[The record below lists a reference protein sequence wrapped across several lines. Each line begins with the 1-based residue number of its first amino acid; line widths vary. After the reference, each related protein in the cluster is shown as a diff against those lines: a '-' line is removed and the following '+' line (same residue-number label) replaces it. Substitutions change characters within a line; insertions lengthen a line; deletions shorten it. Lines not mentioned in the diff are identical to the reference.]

1 MDEDEQR
8 ELMARELM
16 TPRLPGELPPWA
28 ADTATSSVPP
38 SQLGPWGAGVGDA
51 VAARRRAI
59 DAEGD
64 DERRQIMERA
74 PIPRPRGPGEIDWS
88 TTGPS
93 ARRHLDA
100 RVSQAGAI
108 QAVPGKSESGSK
120 ASSQSVVLRRA
131 PLPGPA
137 DCWRWISAR
146 WWGRAG
152 RPKHWRPSASPCWRW
167 RQRARRGAGAGT
179 GLAMD
184 QASRLARAK
193 DLGYGIDMPLYHG
206 TDKSFRSFDPG
217 LLGSTTDTPTSR
229 LGFWLARDPET
240 AAEFARLA
248 AETTRARQ
256 AAGLPVHP
264 ATTGEQIYPLFHRS
278 ARPKEIHLKGDEP
291 LRDMADMVAQAWVDG
306 NTSVRFRNF
315 QNRPGASGEIVIVQ
329 NANQLRS
336 PNAAFDPARKNSSD
350 LLASIA
356 AAMGIPPSVLLA
368 HELMREPPPDQ

>member
-8 ELMARELM
+8 ELMARALM

-74 PIPRPRGPGEIDWS
+74 PIPRPRGPGEPPRWVAETLPVRLAKGLI
-88 TTGPS
+88 
-93 ARRHLDA
+93 L
-100 RVSQAGAI
+100 GAI
-108 QAVPGKSESGSK
+108 QAVKTPGDVAAGKFDVKPSTPGVWSEADEARLQMANATALNRAFDLAGLMT
-120 ASSQSVVLRRA
+120 LRPA
-131 PLPGPA
+131 GGP
-137 DCWRWISAR
+137 
-146 WWGRAG
+146 
-152 RPKHWRPSASPCWRW
+152 
-167 RQRARRGAGAGT
+167 RGAIGMGPT
-179 GLAMD
+179 RPPTTRLPMD
-184 QASRLARAK
+184 QASRLGRAK
-193 DLGYGIDMPLYHG
+193 DTGYDIDMPLYHG
-206 TDKSFRSFDPG
+206 TDKSFRSFDPR

-229 LGFWLARDPET
+229 VGFWLARDPET

-264 ATTGEQIYPLFHRS
+264 ATTSEQIYPLFHRS

-291 LRDMADMVAQAWVDG
+291 LREMADMVAQAWVDG

-315 QNRPGASGEIVIVQ
+315 RNRPGASGEIVIVQ